1 MNNFRGKLVLAEK
14 LPLIL
19 GVIKKNVP
27 L

>member
-1 MNNFRGKLVLAEK
+1 MNKSTGKMILAEK